1 MMILRFDTNND
12 EPYEDYR
19 EHTQGYLA
27 IQNEQ
32 WLTDMESEYRKS
44 LIDLTKKYDLY
55 TDESSEIIN
64 NTHLDRIIQDLHV
77 HYVNYIDDM
86 DTDPQTKADAAL
98 AFYYMDD
105 ELSTNTFFKFL
116 KKNGAEEVQVKL
128 YSSQTIGDYND
139 TDSFFPMYDSL
150 RDFAIIEEPS
160 FMHNRGGVSY
170 EAAKVELHKLIE
182 QTKDPK
188 RGLEG
193 IL

>member
-1 MMILRFDTNND
+1 MMILRFDTNNA
-12 EPYEDYR
+12 EPYEEYR
-19 EHTQGYLA
+19 EHTEGYLA

-32 WLTDMESEYRKS
+32 WITDMESEYRKS

-55 TDESSEIIN
+55 TDEASEIIN
-64 NTHLDRIIQDLHV
+64 NTHLDRVIQELHV
-77 HYVNYIDDM
+77 HYVNYIDEM
-86 DTDPQTKADAAL
+86 DTDPKTKADTAL

-139 TDSFFPMYDSL
+139 IDSYFPAYESL
-150 RDFAIIEEPS
+150 RDFAIVEEPY
-160 FMHNRGGVSY
+160 FLQTRGEVSY
-170 EAAKVELHKLIE
+170 EDAKVELHKLIE